1 MDRYVRV
8 KKIGE
13 GSFGKALLVKKKADG
28 KQYVIKEISIS
39 KVCQAKELQSNF
51 LTDEDSLILIQNS
64 RCKIYID
71 ALFVSWG
78 DKTELPFNAF
88 VLQMSPKERE
98 ESRKEVTLQTWEN
111 AIAIYTLAYSI
122 LQDKQV
128 VKHNSEHT

>member
-39 KVCQAKELQSNF
+39 KVCQARELQSNF
-51 LTDEDSLILIQNS
+51 LTDEDSSILIQTD

-71 ALFVSWG
+71 TLFVSWA
-78 DKTELPFNAF
+78 L
-88 VLQMSPKERE
+88 
-98 ESRKEVTLQTWEN
+98 
-111 AIAIYTLAYSI
+111 I
-122 LQDKQV
+122 
-128 VKHNSEHT
+128 